1 MIDGVLFHFVLA
13 RTLLFLFCFEICH
26 ERILYINVLI
36 LQEDPGESLSDC
48 DKDDD
53 NEKCDADEDDEMA
66 DGFVVPDGYLSESE
80 VNCIFPTQGTNSMD
94 SNSNHMY
101 LFPELICHDSALQK
115 AHGNDSDYGSDI
127 ESSSLNKATQ
137 DARVSILSRDCDID
151 QGISKFARQCKALRH
166 LTEQGLKCN
175 RPYVISNFHTKP
187 LNVALKSVDR
197 LCLEALK
204 MCSLNEVP
212 VKIPVNSQLER
223 NQDVEDV
230 TKPDKQK
237 SKNVLTDSAIREMV
251 RFNNLNDFEKHHCRL
266 H

>member
-1 MIDGVLFHFVLA
+1 MFHFVLA

-53 NEKCDADEDDEMA
+53 NEKCDADEDDEVA

-80 VNCIFPTQGTNSMD
+80 VNCIFPTQWNQIVD
-94 SNSNHMY
+94 HMY
-101 LFPELICHDSALQK
+101 LIPVLICRFSVLQG
-115 AHGNDSDYGSDI
+115 AHGNDSDYESDK
-127 ESSSLNKATQ
+127 ESSSFDKATQ
-137 DARVSILSRDCDID
+137 EAHVSILSRDCDID
-151 QGISKFARQCKALRH
+151 QEVSKFARQRKALLH

-204 MCSLNEVP
+204 ICSLNEVS
-212 VKIPVNSQLER
+212 VNMPVNSQLER
-223 NQDVEDV
+223 NEDV
-230 TKPDKQK
+230 TKPGKQK

-251 RFNNLNDFEKHHCRL
+251 RFNNLNDFEKHHCHVHSSLKQR
-266 H
+266 